1 MAQKAKKVKPFPSVN
16 RFRAAKLR
24 KSGKKA
30 EISEQEARRVGNL
43 VASAPCAVGG
53 IDGWYPSEAQAK
65 KLCEDVPAHYDFIRW
80 IIESDPELSEQ
91 NPEICHMLINALK
104 DVSIC

>member
-16 RFRAAKLR
+16 RFRAAKIR

-53 IDGWYPSEAQAK
+53 TDG
-65 KLCEDVPAHYDFIRW
+65 
-80 IIESDPELSEQ
+80 
-91 NPEICHMLINALK
+91 
-104 DVSIC
+104 